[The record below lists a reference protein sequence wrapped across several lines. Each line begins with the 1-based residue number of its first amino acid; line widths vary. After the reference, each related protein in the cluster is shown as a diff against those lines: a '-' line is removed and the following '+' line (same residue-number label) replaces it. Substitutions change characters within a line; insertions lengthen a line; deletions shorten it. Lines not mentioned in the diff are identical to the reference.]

1 MFTLNRSNAEAHAT
15 AVSCMT
21 TFRSDQY
28 IINGTVNSLA
38 VQAKT
43 LLLSG
48 SLDGVVK
55 AFAVEDKNATLLFS
69 L

>member
-1 MFTLNRSNAEAHAT
+1 
-15 AVSCMT
+15 MT

-55 AFAVEDKNATLLFS
+55 AFAVEDKNATILFS
-69 L
+69 I